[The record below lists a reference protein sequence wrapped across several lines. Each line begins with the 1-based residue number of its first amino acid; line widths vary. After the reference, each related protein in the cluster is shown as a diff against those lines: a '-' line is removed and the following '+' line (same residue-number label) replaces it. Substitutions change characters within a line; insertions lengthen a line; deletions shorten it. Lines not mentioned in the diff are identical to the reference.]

1 MRQLGTLLLLL
12 MVWGPIGVSQA
23 NEEFTLSEHCPPA
36 LRLDESGQCQLHSQ
50 YLTYGSLYDRG
61 VGGLKTGLPAVRDG
75 FTPAQIDLGRYLF
88 FDPLLSGNNKIAC
101 SSCHDPALGFSDG
114 RARSIGATGEPIKR
128 SAPSLWN
135 VAFLEKLLWDGSKRS
150 LEEQMLGPLY
160 ADDEMAGSPESL
172 IQKLSEN
179 EHYPALFADAYG
191 GDEGTSEGKRE
202 SEITLN
208 RIYTAL
214 VAFESSLISLN
225 SRYDLYA
232 HGVHSA
238 LSEPEIEGLNVF
250 RSFVARCAECHTPP
264 LFTNQQI
271 AVLGV
276 PEKDGRPLDP
286 GAAAA
291 SGDPSQRAG
300 FRVPS
305 LRNVVLTKPYMHA
318 GNFDTLRETVAF
330 YTGGR
335 GHAVPEGED
344 LKLHWH
350 IWDPQLTDQELD
362 RVVDFL
368 GALTDQSFMPEI
380 PVTLPSGLAPGRA
393 TETTVS
399 EAGSAVAV
407 MATTRVDDK

>member
-1 MRQLGTLLLLL
+1 MLQLGALLLLL
-12 MVWGPIGVSQA
+12 LLGGPLWASDA
-23 NEEFTLSEHCPPA
+23 NEHFELSTHCPPA
-36 LRLDESGQCQLHSQ
+36 LRLDESGRCRLYSQ
-50 YLTYGSLYDRG
+50 YLNYRSLYDRG
-61 VGGLKTGLPAVRDG
+61 VGGLRTGLPAVRDG

-88 FDPLLSGNNKIAC
+88 FDPLLSGNSDIAC

-114 RARSIGATGEPIKR
+114 LAQSIGATGEPIKR

-172 IQKLSEN
+172 VQKLSEN
-179 EHYPALFADAYG
+179 DHYPALFAEAYD
-191 GDEGTSEGKRE
+191 GDEGKGHREG
-202 SEITLN
+202 EITLD

-238 LSEPEIEGLNVF
+238 LTEPEIEGLNVF

-276 PEKDGRPLDP
+276 PEKMGRPLDP
-286 GAAAA
+286 GAAAT

-393 TETTVS
+393 ADSTISET
-399 EAGSAVAV
+399 GSALAV
-407 MATTRVDDK
+407 MATARDED